1 MIRSLLLALYNPA
14 HWLRPRTLSNYKS
27 VVRSSESNFAY
38 AESEGGGGGGNERV
52 YIIIALIYKFSI
64 VMQFSEA

>member
-1 MIRSLLLALYNPA
+1 M
-14 HWLRPRTLSNYKS
+14 LSQK
-27 VVRSSESNFAY
+27 
-38 AESEGGGGGGNERV
+38 GGGGRGNERV

>member
-38 AESEGGGGGGNERV
+38 AESEGGGGRGNERV